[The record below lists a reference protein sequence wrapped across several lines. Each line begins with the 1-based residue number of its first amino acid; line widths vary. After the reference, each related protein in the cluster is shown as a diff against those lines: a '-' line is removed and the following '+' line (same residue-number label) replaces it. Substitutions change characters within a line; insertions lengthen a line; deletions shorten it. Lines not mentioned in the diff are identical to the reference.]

1 MFGDDPIEQIR
12 LAVRE
17 LDAEDRRAWSGA
29 ARSDQLVELLE
40 VAERLHAQIVR
51 AAGDWDARADWALDG
66 ALSPRSWLTH
76 RAPIAAVGA
85 SKLVGMA
92 RLTRNHEATG
102 DALRAGDMS
111 CAHVEVLAPMVRNR
125 EAEYARNET
134 ALVGAARSMRAD
146 DFGMVARH
154 WRGIADDEMSK
165 LDAREIYERRNLH
178 VHQSLF
184 GMGVLEGDLDADGTK
199 ILLTA
204 LDHCAPP
211 DATGGPVPPR
221 SLAQRRADA
230 LVDICSGYLSG
241 NGEGTVPVNL
251 NVTMDHGTLTGSP
264 PADPRAVRC
273 ELEGFGPIP
282 LETAFRLACDCSVTR
297 VLMRG
302 ESEVLDLGRSTRLA
316 SVAQHKALAIRDRG
330 CVFPGCDRPPAW
342 CNAHHLVWWEHGG
355 PTDEQNLCLLCRRH
369 HTLCHEGGWGIRR
382 RDDGTYEVTE
392 PPAGHV
398 PTRRPGRAPPAGD

>member
-12 LAVRE
+12 LAVKE
-17 LDAEDRRAWSGA
+17 LDAEDRRAWPGA

-76 RAPIAAVGA
+76 RTPITAVGA

-92 RLTRNHEATG
+92 RLARGHEATG
-102 DALRAGDMS
+102 EALRSGDVS
-111 CAHVEVLAPMVRNR
+111 CAHVEVLAPMVRQR
-125 EAEYARNET
+125 EAEYVRNET
-134 ALVGAARSMRAD
+134 ALLGAARSVRAD
-146 DFGMVARH
+146 DFGVVARH
-154 WRGIADDEMSK
+154 WRGIADDEMSR
-165 LDAREIYERRNLH
+165 LDARAIYERRNLH
-178 VHQSLF
+178 VHQSRF

-199 ILLTA
+199 ILLEA

-211 DATGGPVPPR
+211 DAKGGLVPPR

-241 NGEGTVPVNL
+241 NGEGTAPVNL

-264 PADPRAVRC
+264 PDDPRQVRC

-282 LETAFRLACDCSVTR
+282 LATAFRLACDCSVTR

-316 SVAQHKALAIRDRG
+316 SAAQHKALAIRDRG

-392 PPAGHV
+392 PPAGHT
-398 PTRRPGRAPPAGD
+398 PTPRHGRAPPAH